1 MIFKTKNKSFN
12 LADKTL
18 VMGILNVTP
27 DSFSDGGK
35 YDSVNSAV
43 ERALKI
49 QSEGADILDIGG
61 QSTRPGF
68 LKISPEE
75 EFKRLE
81 DILLNLKG
89 KIKIPIS
96 IDTFYPEVAEEC
108 MHLGAEIINDVSG
121 TTNREMIN
129 VAKNH
134 RCGLIITHNEN
145 NTNIR
150 DFFKKKL
157 KECLDL
163 GLESDFLCFDPGI
176 GFSKNQDQDAYIIR
190 NLKNLRLESN
200 AILVGLS
207 RKRVI
212 GVNCGNP
219 PPEERIFGTIAADT
233 LCINQGANIIRVHDV
248 AAAVQAAK
256 VTDRILN
263 GTCADE

>member
-12 LADKTL
+12 LAEKTL

-35 YDSVNSAV
+35 YNSVNCAV

-49 QSEGADILDIGG
+49 QIEGADILDIGG

-68 LKISPEE
+68 VKISPEE

-81 DILLNLKG
+81 KVLLSLNG

-96 IDTFYPEVAEEC
+96 IDTFYPEVAEKC
-108 MHLGAEIINDVSG
+108 ISIGAEIINDVSG
-121 TTNREMIN
+121 TTNKKMIDI
-129 VAKNH
+129 AKNH
-134 RCGLIITHNEN
+134 KCALIITHNEN
-145 NTNIR
+145 NIDIKN
-150 DFFKKKL
+150 FFQNKL
-157 KECLDL
+157 NECLGL
-163 GLESDFLCFDPGI
+163 GLEKDYVCFDPGI

-190 NLKNLRLESN
+190 NLKNLRLENS

-219 PPEERIFGTIAADT
+219 SPEERIFGTVAANT

-248 AAAVQAAK
+248 AAAVQAAR
-256 VTDRILN
+256 VTDGILK
-263 GTCADE
+263 GTYADE

>member
-1 MIFKTKNKSFN
+1 MIFKTTHKSFN

-35 YDSVNSAV
+35 YNSVNCAV

-68 LKISPEE
+68 VKISPEE

-81 DILLNLKG
+81 EILLNLNG

-96 IDTFYPEVAEEC
+96 IDTFYPEVAEKC
-108 MHLGAEIINDVSG
+108 ISIGAEIINDVSG
-121 TTNREMIN
+121 TTNKEMISI
-129 VAKNH
+129 AKNH
-134 RCGLIITHNEN
+134 KCGLIITHNEN
-145 NTNIR
+145 NIDIKN
-150 DFFKKKL
+150 FFKNKL
-157 KECLDL
+157 NECLDL
-163 GLESDFLCFDPGI
+163 GLEKDYVCFDPGI

-190 NLKNLRLESN
+190 NLKNLRIESN

-212 GVNCGNP
+212 GINCDNP
-219 PPEERIFGTIAADT
+219 PPAERVFGTIAANT

-256 VTDRILN
+256 VTDGILK
-263 GTCADE
+263 GTFDDE

>member
-35 YDSVNSAV
+35 YNSINSAV
-43 ERALKI
+43 ERALQI

-68 LKISPEE
+68 VKISPEE
-75 EFKRLE
+75 EFNRLKE
-81 DILLNLKG
+81 VLSNLNG
-89 KIKIPIS
+89 KIEIPIS
-96 IDTFYPEVAEEC
+96 VDTFYPEVAEKC
-108 MHLGAEIINDVSG
+108 IALGAEIINDVSG
-121 TTNREMIN
+121 TTGEEMIEI
-129 VAKNH
+129 AKNH
-134 RCGLIITHNEN
+134 KCGLVITHNEN
-145 NTNIR
+145 NVNIKN
-150 DFFKKKL
+150 FFKNKL
-157 KECLDL
+157 DECLNL
-163 GLESDFLCFDPGI
+163 GLENDYVCFDPGI

-190 NLKNLRLESN
+190 NLKNLRLENN

-233 LCINQGANIIRVHDV
+233 LCISQGANIIRVHDV

-256 VTDRILN
+256 VTDGILK
-263 GTCADE
+263 GICADE

>member
-1 MIFKTKNKSFN
+1 MIFKTKNKTFD
-12 LADKTL
+12 LAKKTL
-18 VMGILNVTP
+18 IMGILNVTP

-35 YDSVNSAV
+35 YNSVNSAV

-49 QSEGADILDIGG
+49 QREGADILDIGG

-68 LKISPEE
+68 IKISPEE

-81 DILLNLKG
+81 KVLLSLNG

-96 IDTFYPEVAEEC
+96 IDTFYPEVAEKC
-108 MHLGAEIINDVSG
+108 ISIGAEIINDVSG
-121 TTNREMIN
+121 TTNKKMIDI
-129 VAKNH
+129 AKNH
-134 RCGLIITHNEN
+134 RCGLVITHNAN
-145 NTNIR
+145 NIDIKN
-150 DFFKKKL
+150 FFQKKL
-157 KECLDL
+157 DECLDL
-163 GLESDFLCFDPGI
+163 GLEKDYVCFDPGI

-190 NLKNLRLESN
+190 NLKDLRLESN

-219 PPEERIFGTIAADT
+219 PPEERVFGTVAADT

-248 AAAVQAAK
+248 AAAVQAAR
-256 VTDRILN
+256 VTDGILK
-263 GTCADE
+263 GTFADE